1 MGKWVTIKGAHV
13 YIEDD
18 GSISK
23 GPKSFIKKVNTEKE
37 TNKNYVKTSSVLN
50 NRKNLVNY
58 VKQQIDIDLD
68 KVATENQF
76 APRRGLNIDSS
87 KMTINELNN
96 VKHIMTKKDIRMESN
111 GIKDY
116 FIYYE
121 KKKSDETTKQK
132 NFIKSPAQKSNEKF
146 NSNNAATYTG
156 TDGTVENVYV
166 NKYMGK
172 NEAGETLYSVYT
184 SSGKEQIVLG
194 KNIKVVERK
203 TKKFVEDTKSNA
215 QKRYDEG
222 GPRYF

>member
-18 GSISK
+18 NTISK
-23 GPKSFIKKVNTEKE
+23 GPKDFIKKVNTEKE
-37 TNKNYVKTSSVLN
+37 TNNTSSVLN

-132 NFIKSPAQKSNEKF
+132 NFIKSNTKF

-156 TDGTVENVYV
+156 TDGTVAKVYI

-172 NEAGETLYSVYT
+172 NKAGETLYSVYT
-184 SSGKEQIVLG
+184 STGKEKIVLG

-203 TKKFVEDTKSNA
+203 TNQFITDTKSNA